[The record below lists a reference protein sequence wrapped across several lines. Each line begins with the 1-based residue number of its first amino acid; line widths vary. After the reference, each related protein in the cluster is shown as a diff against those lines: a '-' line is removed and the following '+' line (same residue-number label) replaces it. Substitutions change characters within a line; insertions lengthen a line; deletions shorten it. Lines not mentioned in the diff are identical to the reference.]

1 MSLLLLD
8 TCAVIW
14 VAQDAGIEASAR
26 QAIREAAIRG
36 DLYISPASAWEI
48 GLLARPRAD
57 RARGLQFLPDP
68 KTWFA
73 NFMASPGIRL
83 TPLTS
88 EIAIDASHLPGAFH
102 TDPADRMIVATARD
116 IGAVVITRD
125 SKILDYAQAGFV
137 EAMIC

>member
-26 QAIREAAIRG
+26 TAIREAAARG
-36 DLYISPASAWEI
+36 DLYVSPASAWEI
-48 GLLARPRAD
+48 GLLARPGAD
-57 RARGLQFLPDP
+57 RAQGLQFLPDP

-73 NFMASPGIRL
+73 TLMATPGIRL
-83 TPLTS
+83 TALTP

-102 TDPADRMIVATARD
+102 SDPADRMIVATARG
-116 IGAVVITRD
+116 IGATVITRD
-125 SKILDYAQAGFV
+125 SKILDYARAGFV
-137 EAMIC
+137 QAMVC